1 MNWRSPRFLF
11 LLLAFFLVLIAVVA
25 VAIVYLHH
33 NVSTDITIKW
43 QYSSS
48 SLTPQDQQDIQTAW
62 KAVLLAPN
70 PNRLAGHEFSIV
82 DTRRQ
87 GSWAIFSAEERVNS
101 GTQPSPTEPM
111 FFLAHQQ
118 GNTWT
123 VWIPSSPDFCNE
135 LKQVPNTLLSTTD
148 KELFC

>member
-11 LLLAFFLVLIAVVA
+11 LFLAFFLVLAAGVVVVA
-25 VAIVYLHH
+25 VYLH
-33 NVSTDITIKW
+33 NKASTDVTIKW
-43 QYSSS
+43 QASSS
-48 SLTPQDQQDIQTAW
+48 SISQQDRQDIQSKW
-62 KAVLLAPN
+62 KAVLLSSN
-70 PNRLAGHEFSIV
+70 SNSLAGHEFTIV
-82 DTRRQ
+82 DARRQ
-87 GSWAIFSAEERVNS
+87 GSWATFSAEERVS
-101 GTQPSPTEPM
+101 SDGQPISPEPM

-135 LKQVPNTLLSTTD
+135 LKQVPDTLLNTID